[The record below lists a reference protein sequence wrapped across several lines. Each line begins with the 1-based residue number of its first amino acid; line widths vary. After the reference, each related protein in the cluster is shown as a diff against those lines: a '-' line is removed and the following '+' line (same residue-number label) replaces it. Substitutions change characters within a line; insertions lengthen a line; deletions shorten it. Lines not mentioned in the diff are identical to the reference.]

1 MSPWVK
7 FILPKIGQSIAGAHW
22 ETIVRQVK
30 SLAAD
35 SNLTGAEKRE
45 RVRDFVLECGAEL
58 AGFVLNLAIE
68 VAVAWLAG
76 QGKIDAGQP
85 K

>member
-1 MSPWVK
+1 VK

-22 ETIVRQVK
+22 STIVSRV
-30 SLAAD
+30 SALGAD
-35 SNLTGAEKRE
+35 SSLTGAEKRE
-45 RVRDFVLECGAEL
+45 RVKDFVLECGAEL

-76 QGKIDAGQP
+76 QQKIDVGGA

>member
-7 FILPKIGQSIAGAHW
+7 FILPKIGQSIAGEYW
-22 ETIVRQVK
+22 QSIVQQVK
-30 SLAAD
+30 SLGSD

-45 RVRDFVLECGAEL
+45 RVKDFVLECGADL

-76 QGKIDAGQP
+76 QQKIDVGGA

>member
-22 ETIVRQVK
+22 STIVSRV
-30 SLAAD
+30 AALGAD
-35 SNLTGAEKRE
+35 PSLTGAEKRE
-45 RVRDFVLECGAEL
+45 RVKDFVLECGAEL